1 MFLTPEELEQLTG
14 KRRRDA
20 QIRALR
26 YMGVEHKVR
35 PDGSVAV
42 LRAHVEKL
50 LDGDLASAIR
60 GSEVEPD
67 WDSLN
72 A

>member
-1 MFLTPEELEQLTG
+1 MLLTPEELEQLTG

-50 LDGDLASAIR
+50 LDGDLASAKR
-60 GSEVEPD
+60 EREVEPD
-67 WDSLN
+67 WNSL
-72 A
+72 